1 MNLEKEFDKFF
12 HEVENYCLRSERFYD
27 DLMLIRNSKREPL
40 SHYSDMMEA
49 WLQAAFNAGAKSM
62 ADDTLGTLRDFEAA
76 MTKLKNTEGY
86 DTAAESLSI
95 YYNSIFKE

>member
-1 MNLEKEFDKFF
+1 
-12 HEVENYCLRSERFYD
+12 
-27 DLMLIRNSKREPL
+27 
-40 SHYSDMMEA
+40 
-49 WLQAAFNAGAKSM
+49 M